1 MFLIGEKIELTR
13 YLIDMRYEFLNV
25 DDMANAM
32 IDVLFFVCKSLGKTH
47 RFYDRELVVIGHEKV
62 LAKKLMWLKG
72 KRIELGQEYERD
84 ICCWRKVYPKC
95 EQDIKGSSILISTT
109 EIINNFGYYNSR
121 SITKSINVGFWGAT
135 YNMDRKNLL
144 VCMSN
149 FIESISKSKRKT
161 LSRAVLRNK
170 GKLTDSDIASGL
182 FKELCVIFKI
192 TFPIII
198 ENKCIDTSFY
208 GVEQIP
214 TKEEERDRIIADIIS
229 SKRIIE

>member
-1 MFLIGEKIELTR
+1 MFLIGEKIELTK
-13 YLIDMRYEFLNV
+13 YLIDMRYEFLSV

-32 IDVLFFVCKSLGKTH
+32 IDVLFFVCKSLGNTH

-72 KRIELGQEYERD
+72 KRIQPGQEYERD

-95 EQDIKGSSILISTT
+95 VQDIKGGSIVISTT
-109 EIINNFGYYNSR
+109 ERENFGYYNSR

-170 GKLTDSDIASGL
+170 GKLTGSDIASGL

-198 ENKCIDTSFY
+198 ENRCIDTSFY

-214 TKEEERDRIIADIIS
+214 TKEEERDRIISDIIS

>member
-1 MFLIGEKIELTR
+1 
-13 YLIDMRYEFLNV
+13 
-25 DDMANAM
+25 MANAM

-47 RFYDRELVVIGHEKV
+47 RFYNRELVVIGHEKAV
-62 LAKKLMWLKG
+62 SKKVIYQKG
-72 KRIELGQEYERD
+72 KRITTGQEYERD
-84 ICCWRKVYPKC
+84 IRCWRKVYPKC
-95 EQDIKGSSILISTT
+95 EQDIKGSYIVISTT
-109 EIINNFGYYNSR
+109 EIINNFGYYNSL
-121 SITKSINVGFWGAT
+121 SNTKSINVGFWAAT
-135 YNMDRKNLL
+135 YNMDRTGLM

-149 FIESISKSKRKT
+149 FIESISKSKRKA

-170 GKLTDSDIASGL
+170 GKLTGSDIASGL

-198 ENKCIDTSFY
+198 EKKCIDTSFY
-208 GVEQIP
+208 GIEQIP

>member
-1 MFLIGEKIELTR
+1 MFLIGEKIELTK
-13 YLIDMRYEFLNV
+13 YLIDMRYEFLSV
-25 DDMANAM
+25 DDMANTM

-47 RFYDRELVVIGHEKV
+47 RFYDRKLVVIGHEKV

-95 EQDIKGSSILISTT
+95 VHDIKGGSIVISTT
-109 EIINNFGYYNSR
+109 ERENFGYFNSR

-135 YNMDRKNLL
+135 YNMDRTNLL
-144 VCMSN
+144 VCMSD
-149 FIESISKSKRKT
+149 FIESISKSKRKA

-170 GKLTDSDIASGL
+170 GKLSGSDIANGL

-198 ENKCIDTSFY
+198 GNKYIDTSFY

-214 TKEEERDRIIADIIS
+214 TKEEERDRIITDIIS
-229 SKRIIE
+229 SK